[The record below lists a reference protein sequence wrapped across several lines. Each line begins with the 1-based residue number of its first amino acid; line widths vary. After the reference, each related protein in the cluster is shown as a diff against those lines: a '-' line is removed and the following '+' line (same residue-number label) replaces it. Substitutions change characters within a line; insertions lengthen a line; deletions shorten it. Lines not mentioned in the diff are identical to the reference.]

1 MALVLIHV
9 LISLAG
15 IATGVAVMKGL
26 LSNKRIDLWT
36 NLFLASNV
44 ATNLSG
50 FILPADRILPSHIV
64 GFISMA
70 ALALAYAARKRLQAS
85 GAWRRTFV
93 ASSAFALYLN
103 VFVAVVQAFQKI
115 PALRAMAPTQS
126 EPPFLVA
133 QLAVLSV
140 FIGLGIVATQR
151 FRPVQASY

>member
-1 MALVLIHV
+1 MTLVLIHV

-15 IATGVAVMKGL
+15 IASGVVVMRGL
-26 LSNKRIDLWT
+26 LGGKRMDRWT
-36 NLFLASNV
+36 SWFLASNV

-50 FILPADRILPSHIV
+50 FILPADRILPSHVV
-64 GFISMA
+64 GLLSMA
-70 ALALAYAARKRLQAS
+70 ALGLAFAALKRLHTS

-93 ASSAFALYLN
+93 VSSAFALYLN

-115 PALRAMAPTQS
+115 PVLRAMAPTQS

-133 QLAVLSV
+133 QLAVLSL

-151 FRPVQASY
+151 FRPVQESY